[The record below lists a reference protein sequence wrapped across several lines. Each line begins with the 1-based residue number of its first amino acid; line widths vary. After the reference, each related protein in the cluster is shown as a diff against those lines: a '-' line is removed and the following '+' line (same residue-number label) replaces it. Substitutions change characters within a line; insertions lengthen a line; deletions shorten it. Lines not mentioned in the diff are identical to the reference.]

1 MPYTAPAWGWPRAAP
16 MQVGT
21 MPWMNPS
28 YGFSKEDEKDYLEN
42 QVQMLEEQL
51 KQIKERISE
60 LDSEE

>member
-1 MPYTAPAWGWPRAAP
+1 